1 MDFHLL
7 SSSPSEVKCHTGT
20 KNSYQSLCKPCLNP
34 ASPCA
39 CANVHKGQW
48 IHNVCITHP
57 LLGPVNGS
65 VRTKVTEYTP
75 HNYPCDGNMVSYI
88 SFIFHD
94 CTTDT
99 TKNQYPT
106 NSFKSK
112 FSFVLTMSYSSNIRN
127 KYNWKRSKHFYTLRV
142 LKFWIIVKRMIHIC
156 QTRYMHAIP
165 RRHQERTKDV
175 TVCWNPQLYN
185 HWLNILLFVLEKKR
199 NEKRKNQLRDFSLP
213 SPRLPQPWAW
223 R

>member
-1 MDFHLL
+1 MSQVTLLRKRHDAITPCDKDLENEDLKIMNAVINEVGCVPSFWKYLLNAAGNIRPCCCSYHLSMDFHPL

-75 HNYPCDGNMVSYI
+75 HNYPCDGNMVLYI

-99 TKNQYPT
+99 TKIQYPT

-112 FSFVLTMSYSSNIRN
+112 SSFVLTMSYSSNIRN
-127 KYNWKRSKHFYTLRV
+127 K
-142 LKFWIIVKRMIHIC
+142 
-156 QTRYMHAIP
+156 
-165 RRHQERTKDV
+165 
-175 TVCWNPQLYN
+175 
-185 HWLNILLFVLEKKR
+185 
-199 NEKRKNQLRDFSLP
+199 
-213 SPRLPQPWAW
+213 
-223 R
+223 